1 MLRFRAVP
9 TNDDFTSG
17 SMSSLFLSLKKTAKR
32 LARGDY
38 DLQDDLVSVAWTRI
52 LQYKNKSYTVQQF
65 HVVGVNSMKRE
76 LQKHIKHATGDSKN
90 NNTPKRVELQDQ
102 LVYVDDCALRIDVQ
116 AVIDHMDKTTSAIF
130 AEFLRDPDS
139 SVTDASK
146 RVGFSPA
153 TACRSCAKTRKTF
166 PVLDPRS

>member
-38 DLQDDLVSVAWTRI
+38 NLQDDLVSVAWTRI

-102 LVYVDDCALRIDVQ
+102 LVYVDDCALKIDVQ
-116 AVIDHMDKTTSAIF
+116 AVIDTWTRRRAQ
-130 AEFLRDPDS
+130 S
-139 SVTDASK
+139 SRS
-146 RVGFSPA
+146 
-153 TACRSCAKTRKTF
+153 SCATLTRQSLTLPNAWASHRRRLAGPAQRLGRRF
-166 PVLDPRS
+166 PY